1 MAEASAHDKQVE
13 DLMGAE
19 ILVSGIEERKLQ
31 CIDDTADGVDDASG
45 YEPQE
50 GCGGEGGYQRHHGED
65 TEPSHGNIDQ
75 RGKTFGTGDPEGFD
89 QDACNGGPPYE
100 NKERDACGV
109 SKGNHADRRIASGNQ
124 NKDHHMIDFSQ
135 KPVDFFRYVQ
145 CVIDGACTVEQ
156 DHAQGKHGKGQNGV
170 SAIVAGSRHKKR
182 RGCGSS
188 Q

>member
-1 MAEASAHDKQVE
+1 MAAPVFTGCTHVGRALSGRMFFPDRPACQRSERQILHICDIEHDNEMAEASAHDKQVE

-31 CIDDTADGVDDASG
+31 CIDDTADGVNDASG

-75 RGKTFGTGDPEGFD
+75 RGKPFGTGDPEGFD

-109 SKGNHADRRIASGNQ
+109 PKGNHADRRIASGNQ
-124 NKDHHMIDFSQ
+124 DKDHHMVDFSQ
-135 KPVDFFRYVQ
+135 KPVDFFR
-145 CVIDGACTVEQ
+145 
-156 DHAQGKHGKGQNGV
+156 
-170 SAIVAGSRHKKR
+170 
-182 RGCGSS
+182 
-188 Q
+188 